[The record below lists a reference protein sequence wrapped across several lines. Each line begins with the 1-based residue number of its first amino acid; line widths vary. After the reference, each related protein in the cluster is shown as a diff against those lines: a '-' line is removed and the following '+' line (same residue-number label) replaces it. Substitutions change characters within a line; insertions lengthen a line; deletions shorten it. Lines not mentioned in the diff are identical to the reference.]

1 MPSRLAAST
10 LISLICAATKVVPSQ
25 ATPSTQMQALIPDL
39 KVAALRMFLASTL
52 QNRQIRVAAPSMKE
66 MIASSR
72 VRIGFLMRA
81 KVELMA
87 MA

>member
-1 MPSRLAAST
+1 M
-10 LISLICAATKVVPSQ
+10 CAFTKVVPSQ
-25 ATPSTQMQALIPDL
+25 ATPSTQIQALIPDL
-39 KVAALRMFLASTL
+39 NVAALRMFFASTL

-81 KVELMA
+81 KVELIA